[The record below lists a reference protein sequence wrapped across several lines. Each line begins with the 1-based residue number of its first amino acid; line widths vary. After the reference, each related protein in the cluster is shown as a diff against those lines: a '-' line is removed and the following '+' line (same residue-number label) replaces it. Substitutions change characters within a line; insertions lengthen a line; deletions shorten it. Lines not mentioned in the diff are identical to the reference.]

1 MARGTVPTVS
11 DRIFRL
17 WILDIDGKP
26 IVIFR
31 LSSSQ
36 SPAARVAEGD
46 AIVETS
52 VITP

>member
-1 MARGTVPTVS
+1 MAQGYRADGL
-11 DRIFRL
+11 DRRFRL

-31 LSSSQ
+31 NTVPD
-36 SPAARVAEGD
+36 SPAERVAEGD